1 MLIKIDPK
9 LGKAIHFPLHF
20 PFLAIY
26 YYVPIQGVWK
36 TWFTFAGTEWIPL
49 TNTGRMTGET
59 NNITINVFQIISILN
74 IWDFR

>member
-26 YYVPIQGVWK
+26 YYVPIQGV
-36 TWFTFAGTEWIPL
+36 
-49 TNTGRMTGET
+49 
-59 NNITINVFQIISILN
+59 
-74 IWDFR
+74 